1 MNRYLSLVINNPS
14 TCIHKRSS
22 KMHHNIHDKEQL
34 NDHIE
39 DNKVPFSVVSP
50 EGHIIR
56 NHDCNVCR

>member
-1 MNRYLSLVINNPS
+1 
-14 TCIHKRSS
+14 
-22 KMHHNIHDKEQL
+22 MHHNIHDKEQL

-56 NHDCNVCR
+56 DHDCNVCR